1 MLLACGD
8 DDSEPPLLLQA
19 MVAFPPND
27 TIRFALPA
35 VTRHCSDG
43 RSLLLEALDPEGS
56 GVLVRLRY
64 GDSLVSES
72 FPIVWPGDTTAVPA
86 ATVAIRYFIRD
97 TPRGYTLDSGSVHVR
112 RTGDKLEARAEGNGL
127 ENAIRI
133 PAHIEYRDV
142 PIGTDTVPCSYAP

>member
-1 MLLACGD
+1 MLLGCGD
-8 DDSEPPLLLQA
+8 EDREPPLLLQA
-19 MVAFPPND
+19 LVAFPPHD

-43 RSLLLEALDPEGS
+43 RSLLLEAIDPEGS

-64 GDSLVSES
+64 GDSLISDS
-72 FPIVWPGDTTAVPA
+72 FPIVSPGDTAPVPA

-97 TPRGYTLDSGSVHVR
+97 TPRGYSLDSGRVHLR
-112 RTGDKLEARAEGNGL
+112 RTGDKLDARAEGKGL

-133 PAHIEYRDV
+133 PAQAEYRDV